1 MNSSIDE
8 GIKRLLE
15 RAIDLDRAGHSKE
28 AAQLYL
34 KASNYLLKLWKT
46 EKLPTLKKMYYEKAQ
61 ECVARVKVLTGIETS
76 SSTPAAGKP
85 VKDLPGKP
93 SKRRDEPTKEAES
106 EVDEDTKKLREML
119 SETIVIES
127 PDVSLDDV
135 AGLEDVKE
143 TISEAIILPMKHPE
157 LFIGKARRPWKGI
170 LLFGPP
176 GCGKTYLSK
185 AVASEVNAT
194 FYNVSAANIVS
205 KWLGESEKLVKALFD
220 LARRSQPAIIFMDEL
235 DAIGTARSGEDVGG
249 ERRMKTQL
257 LVEIEGLGSKENE
270 RILVLAATNLPWQLD
285 PALLS
290 RFEKKLYV
298 PLPDH
303 EARKAIF
310 QSHLQD
316 IDLDPSVDLNEL
328 AELTEGYSGR
338 DISILCR
345 EAAMTPIR
353 ELAKSGAI
361 NTSGEIYVRAVVRE
375 DFIKA
380 LEKIKPSATPELI
393 AKYEKWAEEF

>member
-1 MNSSIDE
+1 MTNTIDE
-8 GIKRLLE
+8 GIRRLLE
-15 RAIDLDRAGHSKE
+15 RAIDLDRSGRPKE

-61 ECVARVKVLTGIETS
+61 ECVERVKYLTGIEITS
-76 SSTPAAGKP
+76 DSSTASRPLDISEEREK
-85 VKDLPGKP
+85 
-93 SKRRDEPTKEAES
+93 KRPEKAKEVES
-106 EVDEDTKKLREML
+106 ELDEDTKRLREML
-119 SETIVIES
+119 SETIVIET
-127 PDVSLDDV
+127 PDVKLDEV
-135 AGLEDVKE
+135 AGLDEVKE
-143 TISEAIILPMKHPE
+143 AISEAIILPMKHPE
-157 LFIGKARRPWKGI
+157 LFISKARRPWRGI

-185 AVASEVNAT
+185 AIAAEVKAT

-220 LARRSQPAIIFMDEL
+220 LARRSSPSIIFMDEI

-257 LVEIEGLGSKENE
+257 LIEIEGLQSRDNE
-270 RILVLAATNLPWQLD
+270 RLLVLAATNLPWQLD

-298 PLPDH
+298 PLPNQD
-303 EARKAIF
+303 ARLKILKI
-310 QSHLQD
+310 HLED
-316 IDLDPSVDLNEL
+316 IDLDSDVDLNEI
-328 AELTEGYSGR
+328 ADLTEGYSGR

-345 EAAMTPIR
+345 EAAMAPIR
-353 ELAKSGAI
+353 ELARAGSIDKS
-361 NTSGEIYVRAVVRE
+361 SDEIHVRPVKRD
-375 DFIKA
+375 DFINA
-380 LEKIKPSATPELI
+380 LKKIKPTTSP
-393 AKYEKWAEEF
+393 

>member
-1 MNSSIDE
+1 VNSSIDE

-15 RAIDLDRAGHSKE
+15 RAIDLDRAGRPKE

-46 EKLPTLKKMYYEKAQ
+46 EKLPALKKMYYEKAQ

-76 SSTPAAGKP
+76 KSTPSAGAP
-85 VKDLPGKP
+85 VKDLPRETRKTE
-93 SKRRDEPTKEAES
+93 EPAKEVEG
-106 EVDEDTKKLREML
+106 ELDEDTKRLREML
-119 SETIVIES
+119 SDTIVIEA
-127 PDVSLDDV
+127 PDVSLKDV

-143 TISEAIILPMKHPE
+143 TISEAIILPLKHPE
-157 LFIGKARRPWKGI
+157 LFVGKARRPWKGI
-170 LLFGPP
+170 LLYGPP

-185 AVASEVNAT
+185 AVATEVNAT
-194 FYNVSAANIVS
+194 FFNVSAANIVS

-235 DAIGTARSGEDVGG
+235 DAVGTARSGEDVGG

-270 RILVLAATNLPWQLD
+270 RILVLGATNLPWQLD

-298 PLPDH
+298 PLPDKA
-303 EARKAIF
+303 ARSAIF
-310 QSHLQD
+310 KIHLEG
-316 IDLDPSVDLNEL
+316 IDLDPSVDLDEL
-328 AELTEGYSGR
+328 ADLTEGYSGR

-345 EAAMTPIR
+345 EAAMAPIR

-361 NTSGEIYVRAVVRE
+361 DSTEEIYVRPVTRD
-375 DFIKA
+375 DFINA
-380 LEKIKPSATPELI
+380 LEKIKPSASPELI